1 MGTFLLHPLPPPSQG
16 GAVSSR
22 VKADQRAR
30 SHDTGGRNSNSGA
43 FTFQQPNL
51 LFSTP
56 IISGSFF
63 LFFFFF
69 FKRLKKCGT
78 EDSNVEE
85 GEKYGQ
91 ERGKCDSW
99 AGSLF
104 LFLFSG
110 GVLPPGS
117 GD

>member
-1 MGTFLLHPLPPPSQG
+1 MATHHSVLPKGEQDFCLS
-16 GAVSSR
+16 
-22 VKADQRAR
+22 
-30 SHDTGGRNSNSGA
+30 
-43 FTFQQPNL
+43 F
-51 LFSTP
+51 
-56 IISGSFF
+56 SFF

-104 LFLFSG
+104 LFLFLG